1 MSRAAEKYVFQL
13 RASIS
18 AGGIVRLLFEQTPH
32 SPLPA
37 VPLSYAI
44 LSAMGATDD
53 SSLEKAEGVV
63 KRVLERLGAAVDKKL
78 HTEKVSDVLSSHQI
92 GDLISLMEAAVQSSL
107 RPDANGV
114 RRIAANNFK
123 VLFTYEHGAR
133 LGQRYQQELAHALTS
148 EIYEFISNRRYETL
162 GGVNVEI
169 GADLFAKSATIK
181 CGFSDEG
188 GVPSGPDSLGV
199 ARGTRSGETC
209 SIDLDAANG
218 KVFHLAF
225 KFGGDPVY
233 IGRAAGCAV
242 RIDDPGISRLHTS
255 IAARVN
261 GDIII
266 SDLGSANGTY
276 LNGQIVNT
284 GEAVALKPGDTIT
297 TAGVRLTVRAIG

>member
-1 MSRAAEKYVFQL
+1 MA
-13 RASIS
+13 
-18 AGGIVRLLFEQTPH
+18 T
-32 SPLPA
+32 
-37 VPLSYAI
+37 
-44 LSAMGATDD
+44 TDD

-78 HTEKVSDVLSSHQI
+78 HTEKASDVLSPHQI
-92 GDLISLMEAAVQSSL
+92 GDLISLLEEAAQSSL
-107 RPDANGV
+107 RPDSNGV
-114 RRIAANNFK
+114 RRISPNNFK
-123 VLFTYEHGAR
+123 VLLTYELGAR
-133 LGQRYQQELAHALTS
+133 LGPRYQQELAHALTS
-148 EIYEFISNRRYETL
+148 EIYEFINNRRYEML

-169 GADLFAKSATIK
+169 GADLFAKSTTIK
-181 CGFSDEG
+181 CGFSNEP
-188 GVPSGPDSLGV
+188 GVHSGPDNHGA

-218 KVFHLAF
+218 KPFHLGF

-233 IGRAAGCAV
+233 IGRAAGCAI

-255 IAARVN
+255 IAARIN

-297 TAGVRLTVRAIG
+297 IAGVQLTVRAIG